1 MPSMDI
7 VNKLDLLE
15 VNTGVDQAKKEV
27 NQRYDFKGTNTTYEW
42 NEKDKTIL
50 LKSNSVDRVNAG
62 FTVLQERLMKRNVSP
77 KVLDRQKLEELP
89 GGMVKQLIKMKDG
102 IDSENAKAVVK
113 MIKDNFPKVSA
124 SINGDL
130 VRASSKSRDDLQ
142 SVIAHLRAQQE
153 FPLPLH
159 FINFRD

>member
-1 MPSMDI
+1 MPSVDV

-15 VNTGVDQAKKEV
+15 VTTAVDQAKKEV
-27 NQRYDFKGTNTTYEW
+27 NQRYDFKGTNTTYELV
-42 NEKDKTIL
+42 EKDKTIL
-50 LKSNSVDRVNAG
+50 LKSNSDDRVNAA
-62 FTVLQERLMKRNVSP
+62 FNVLLERLMKRNVSP

-89 GGMVKQLIKMKDG
+89 GGMVKQLVKLKDG

-113 MIKDNFPKVSA
+113 IVKETFPKVTA

-130 VRASSKSRDDLQ
+130 VRLSSKSRDELQ
-142 SVIAHLRAQQE
+142 SVLQHLRSID

-159 FINFRD
+159 ETNRRD